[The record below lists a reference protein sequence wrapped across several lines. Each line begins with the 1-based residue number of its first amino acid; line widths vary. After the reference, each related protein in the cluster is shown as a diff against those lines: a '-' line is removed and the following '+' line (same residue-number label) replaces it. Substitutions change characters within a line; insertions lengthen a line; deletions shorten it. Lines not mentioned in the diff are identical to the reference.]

1 MARSKPIRWLL
12 IAAVVIVALL
22 AIGTTIRR
30 RAERKRQASYQSV
43 LRQYSTKLKPGM
55 QRGEVEAFLAS
66 QGRAFEQTCC
76 LSSVK
81 LGSSALEDI
90 VKIGSG
96 PKLWYCSKNDMYLVF
111 EFDSPPGAAVR
122 ESDASDSL
130 RRVAL
135 VPWLGGC
142 L

>member
-96 PKLWYCSKNDMYLVF
+96 PKL
-111 EFDSPPGAAVR
+111 PRTPGIRKLFWAR
-122 ESDASDSL
+122 SL
-130 RRVAL
+130 SALSEARFLRSGRRTQVDLARFR
-135 VPWLGGC
+135 
-142 L
+142 

>member
-1 MARSKPIRWLL
+1 MARSKSIRWLL
-12 IAAVVIVALL
+12 IAAAVVVAFL
-22 AIGTTIRR
+22 AIGTTIQR

-43 LRQYSTKLKPGM
+43 LRQYSTKLKPGT

-66 QGRAFEQTCC
+66 QGRTFEQTCC